1 MYGNFLLRQ
10 GRSDEAFEQ
19 LSRAADADDRMRP
32 AVFGFAWQVFEG
44 DLNRIIKAVPAPA
57 VRLQF
62 AVYLIDGGNFDEAA
76 RVLRSVNEEDRRA
89 QSDLTR
95 DIIKSLIQKRKFH
108 AALAILREVEPDAS
122 QLPTPE
128 QIWNGS
134 FEAAL
139 VPKDPRPFHWLVT
152 PSGLAQISID
162 AQAHSGKG
170 SLKII
175 FKASNRLDLIPV
187 SQTIIVEPD
196 TAYRLQYYQ
205 RSEDLISAATPEL
218 IVNDLGDNSIL
229 IAAPP
234 LATGTHEWKQITL
247 DFKTKKTDGI
257 QIGFYRG
264 SCGEGQTICPIFGT
278 IWYDD
283 FDLQRISGPGS
294 PNRNSRAGNK

>member
-1 MYGNFLLRQ
+1 
-10 GRSDEAFEQ
+10 
-19 LSRAADADDRMRP
+19 
-32 AVFGFAWQVFEG
+32 
-44 DLNRIIKAVPAPA
+44 
-57 VRLQF
+57 
-62 AVYLIDGGNFDEAA
+62 
-76 RVLRSVNEEDRRA
+76 NEEHLKA
-89 QSDLTR
+89 QSDLTGE
-95 DIIKSLIQKRKFH
+95 IVKSLIQKRKYR
-108 AALAILREVEPDAS
+108 AALTILREVEPDAS

-128 QIWNGS
+128 QIWNGG
-134 FEAAL
+134 FEATL
-139 VPKDPRPFHWLVT
+139 TPKDPRPFHWLVT

-205 RSEDLISAATPEL
+205 RSEDLICAATPEL

-247 DFKTKKTDGI
+247 DFKTKKTNGMK
-257 QIGFYRG
+257 
-264 SCGEGQTICPIFGT
+264 
-278 IWYDD
+278 
-283 FDLQRISGPGS
+283 L
-294 PNRNSRAGNK
+294 